1 MASKSII
8 GFRPV
13 TLAAMV
19 PGGSAHRHSHRCRL
33 LRSPHLSSTFLRSL
47 RSLAVTPLQRYNER
61 SDSCPP
67 DSWALRS
74 NACSTRGQVSLI
86 HALGLPTIPSP
97 TIGGSSALPR
107 HVTYR
112 QVEPR
117 PHPFGTSPNRNSGLR
132 HSLAGSPLHTD
143 RIEFV
148 NLRTGRSPPAAP
160 HPVSPRRSCS
170 RLQVTLTW
178 RGLSP
183 LRPNAL
189 SSAQARASRP
199 LWRERPAPARE
210 IPSLSKGPK

>member
-1 MASKSII
+1 
-8 GFRPV
+8 
-13 TLAAMV
+13 MV
-19 PGGSAHRHSHRCRL
+19 PGGSAPRYSHRCRL
-33 LRSPHLSSTFLRSL
+33 LRSPHWSSTFLRSL
-47 RSLAVTPLQRYNER
+47 RSMAVTPLQRYNER

-86 HALGLPTIPSP
+86 HALSLPTIPSP

-178 RGLSP
+178 RGLPP
-183 LRPNAL
+183 LRPRCAL
-189 SSAQARASRP
+189 RRTTPGFAVPSPLGEGRYELQRGCESKCTNSRP
-199 LWRERPAPARE
+199 RPLAWAV
-210 IPSLSKGPK
+210 L